1 MTRPSN
7 FLTSPKL
14 SSPIDWWQSSNF
26 PLKVGAVS
34 DRSYLEEI
42 SIRNLGII
50 EQSEL
55 ELGRGLNVLTGE
67 TGAGKTM
74 ILTALSLVLGGKSDS
89 SLVRHGSE
97 RLVATAQ
104 FSVTADSKE
113 LLDEIGA
120 EVEGTSLI
128 VTRTVNSDGKS
139 KASCGGVTVPA
150 GTLSDVTEP
159 LIEIHGQ
166 SANSQIVKPARQREL
181 LDRFGGTA
189 IAPVLSDYQQTYLEY
204 LELKERIKAMK
215 ASANKR
221 DGEIAELEEFLAAW
235 TKLKAVR
242 NEPSAVEDE
251 IQRLSSVEDL
261 RLASSG
267 ALSAL
272 DSEESGALTLLH
284 SARRFLD
291 AAKGK
296 DARLEEI
303 AERVAESLF
312 ILDDTSSD
320 LASYATGLEA
330 DPERLDFLQGRKAE
344 LNLFVKRW
352 GGAGT
357 ADDELVAL
365 AAKAKTGK
373 ESIADLKGGDE
384 RIAELE
390 NDLAKIKKLL
400 LASAQKLS
408 QARSTAAELLSH
420 SVTNEIQALSM
431 PHTRFFAEVIS
442 PDYSAALKESDFTQL
457 GCDEISMQIQGQ
469 ADGPKIALG
478 KGASGGE
485 MSRIMLGLEVVIA
498 KSHPVGTYIFD
509 EVDAGVGGKAAI
521 EVGKRLH
528 ALAQSA
534 QVIVVTH
541 LPQVAAWADTH
552 FVVKKSSDGS
562 VLQSGVSKLGQSER
576 VEEIARMLAGLEESS
591 SAREHAAELLAMR
604 G

>member
-1 MTRPSN
+1 MSE
-7 FLTSPKL
+7 
-14 SSPIDWWQSSNF
+14 
-26 PLKVGAVS
+26 
-34 DRSYLEEI
+34 RSYLEEI

-74 ILTALSLVLGGKSDS
+74 ILTALTLVLGGKSDS

-104 FSVTADSKE
+104 FSVTSNSQEK
-113 LLDEIGA
+113 LDEIGA
-120 EVEGTSLI
+120 ETDGSSLI

-150 GTLSDVTEP
+150 GTLADVTEP

-166 SANSQIVKPARQREL
+166 SANAQIVKPARQREL
-181 LDRFGGTA
+181 LDRFGGAVIAKA
-189 IAPVLSDYQQTYLEY
+189 IVEYQEIYGQYS
-204 LELKERIKAMK
+204 ELKDRIKTMK

-221 DGEIAELEEFLAAW
+221 DGEIAELEEFLTAW
-235 TKLKAVR
+235 GKLKAVR
-242 NEPSAVEDE
+242 NEASTVEDE
-251 IQRLSSVEDL
+251 IKRLSSVEDL
-261 RLASSG
+261 RIASSG
-267 ALSAL
+267 ALSSL
-272 DSEESGALTLLH
+272 DAEESGALNLLH

-296 DARLEEI
+296 DSRLEEI

-312 ILDDTSSD
+312 ILDDASSD

-330 DPERLDFLQGRKAE
+330 DPQRLDILQNRKAE
-344 LNLFVKRW
+344 ISLFIKRW
-352 GGAGT
+352 GGAGSL
-357 ADDELVAL
+357 DDELVLL

-373 ESIADLKGGDE
+373 ESIADLKGGDD

-390 NDLAKIKKLL
+390 SELAKVKRSL
-400 LASAQKLS
+400 LASAQSLTESRSEAARALS
-408 QARSTAAELLSH
+408 KA
-420 SVTNEIQALSM
+420 VTTEIQALSM
-431 PHTRFFAEVIS
+431 PHTRFFAEVLS
-442 PDYSAALKESDFTQL
+442 PDYGSALKESDFTVL
-457 GCDEISMQIQGQ
+457 GCDEITMQIQGQ
-469 ADGPKIALG
+469 IDGPKIALG

-498 KSHPVGTYIFD
+498 ESHPVGTYIFD

-528 ALAQSA
+528 ALAQNA

-552 FVVKKSSDGS
+552 FVVRKSSDGS
-562 VLQSGVSKLGQSER
+562 VVQSGVSKLAQSER

>member
-1 MTRPSN
+1 MSE
-7 FLTSPKL
+7 
-14 SSPIDWWQSSNF
+14 
-26 PLKVGAVS
+26 
-34 DRSYLEEI
+34 RSYLEEI

-55 ELGRGLNVLTGE
+55 ELGPGLNVLTGE

-104 FSVTADSKE
+104 FSITQDSKDQ
-113 LLDEIGA
+113 LDEIGA
-120 EVEGTSLI
+120 EVDGSSLI

-150 GTLSDVTEP
+150 GTLADVTEP

-181 LDRFGGTA
+181 LDRFGRTA
-189 IAPVLSDYQQTYLEY
+189 VASALTAYQEKYSQY
-204 LELKERIKAMK
+204 LELKDRIKAMK

-221 DGEIAELEEFLAAW
+221 DGEIAELQEFLAAW
-235 TKLKAVR
+235 IKLKAVR

-251 IQRLSSVEDL
+251 IKRLSSVEDL
-261 RLASSG
+261 RIASNG

-296 DARLEEI
+296 DLRLEEI
-303 AERVAESLF
+303 AERVSESLF
-312 ILDDTSSD
+312 ILDDASTD
-320 LASYATGLEA
+320 LASYATSLEA
-330 DPERLDFLQGRKAE
+330 DPERLDALQNRKAE
-344 LNLFVKRW
+344 LNLFIKRW
-352 GGAGT
+352 GGSGT
-357 ADDELVAL
+357 ADDELVSL
-365 AAKAKTGK
+365 AAKAKSGK
-373 ESIADLKGGDE
+373 ESIADLQGGDE

-390 NDLAKIKKLL
+390 NELAEIKKLL
-400 LASAQKLS
+400 LSAAQALTTARTAASNELS
-408 QARSTAAELLSH
+408 Q
-420 SVTNEIQALSM
+420 SVTTEIQALAM
-431 PHTRFFAEVIS
+431 PHTKFFAEVVS
-442 PDYSAALKESDFTQL
+442 PDYGSALKESHFTPL
-457 GCDEISMQIQGQ
+457 GCDEIAMQIQGQ
-469 ADGPKIALG
+469 IDGPKIALG

-528 ALAQSA
+528 ALAQNS

-562 VLQSGVSKLGQSER
+562 VVQSGVSKLGQSER

>member
-1 MTRPSN
+1 
-7 FLTSPKL
+7 
-14 SSPIDWWQSSNF
+14 
-26 PLKVGAVS
+26 VS
-34 DRSYLEEI
+34 ERSYLEEI

-74 ILTALSLVLGGKSDS
+74 ILTALNLVLGGKSDS

-104 FSVTADSKE
+104 FSITKDSKDQ
-113 LLDEIGA
+113 LDEIGA
-120 EVEGTSLI
+120 EVDGSSLI

-150 GTLSDVTEP
+150 GTLADVTEP

-181 LDRFGGTA
+181 LDRFGGA
-189 IAPVLSDYQQTYLEY
+189 SVASSLVEYQQRYSEY
-204 LELKERIKAMK
+204 LELKDRIKAMK
-215 ASANKR
+215 TSANKR

-235 TKLKAVR
+235 AKLKAVR
-242 NEPSAVEDE
+242 NEPSSVEDE
-251 IQRLSSVEDL
+251 IKRLSSVEDL
-261 RLASSG
+261 RIASSG
-267 ALSAL
+267 AMSAL

-284 SARRFLD
+284 SARRYLD

-296 DARLEEI
+296 DSKLEEI

-312 ILDDTSSD
+312 ILDDASSD
-320 LASYATGLEA
+320 LASYATSLEA
-330 DPERLDFLQGRKAE
+330 DPERLDFLQNRKAE
-344 LNLFVKRW
+344 LNLFIKRW
-352 GGAGT
+352 GGAES
-357 ADDELVAL
+357 ADEELVLL
-365 AAKAKTGK
+365 AAKAKSGK

-390 NDLAKIKKLL
+390 GELAKIKKSL
-400 LASAQKLS
+400 LAAAQELSKARSASAESLS
-408 QARSTAAELLSH
+408 Q
-420 SVTNEIQALSM
+420 SVTTEIQALSM

-442 PDYSAALKESDFTQL
+442 PDYSGALKESDFTQL
-457 GCDEISMQIQGQ
+457 GCDEVSMQIQGQ
-469 ADGPKIALG
+469 VDGPKIALG

-528 ALAQSA
+528 ALAQNS

-562 VLQSGVSKLGQSER
+562 VVQSGVSKLGQSER

>member
-1 MTRPSN
+1 
-7 FLTSPKL
+7 
-14 SSPIDWWQSSNF
+14 
-26 PLKVGAVS
+26 VS
-34 DRSYLEEI
+34 ERSYLEEI

-74 ILTALSLVLGGKSDS
+74 ILTALTLVLGGKSDS

-104 FSVTADSKE
+104 FSVTSNSQEK
-113 LLDEIGA
+113 LDEIGA
-120 EVEGTSLI
+120 ETDGSSLI

-150 GTLSDVTEP
+150 GTLADVTEP

-166 SANSQIVKPARQREL
+166 SANAQIVKPARQREL
-181 LDRFGGTA
+181 LDRFGGAVIAKA
-189 IAPVLSDYQQTYLEY
+189 ISEYQEIYGQYS
-204 LELKERIKAMK
+204 ELKDRIKTMK

-235 TKLKAVR
+235 GKLKAVR
-242 NEPSAVEDE
+242 NEASTVEDE
-251 IQRLSSVEDL
+251 IKRLSSVEDL
-261 RLASSG
+261 RIASSG
-267 ALSAL
+267 ALSSL
-272 DSEESGALTLLH
+272 DAEESGALNLLH

-296 DARLEEI
+296 DSRLEEI

-312 ILDDTSSD
+312 ILDDASSD

-330 DPERLDFLQGRKAE
+330 DPQRLDILQSRKAE
-344 LNLFVKRW
+344 IGLFIKRW
-352 GGAGT
+352 GGAGSL
-357 ADDELVAL
+357 DDELVLL

-373 ESIADLKGGDE
+373 ESIADLKGGDD

-390 NDLAKIKKLL
+390 SELAKVKKSL
-400 LASAQKLS
+400 LASAHSLTGSRSEAALALS
-408 QARSTAAELLSH
+408 KA
-420 SVTNEIQALSM
+420 VTTEIQALSM
-431 PHTRFFAEVIS
+431 PHTQFFAEVIS
-442 PDYSAALKESDFTQL
+442 PDYGSALKESDFTVL
-457 GCDEISMQIQGQ
+457 GCDEITMQIQGQ
-469 ADGPKIALG
+469 IDGPKIALG

-498 KSHPVGTYIFD
+498 QSHPVGTYIFD

-528 ALAQSA
+528 ALAQNA

-552 FVVKKSSDGS
+552 FVVRKSSDGS
-562 VLQSGVSKLGQSER
+562 VVQSGVSKLAQSER

>member
-1 MTRPSN
+1 MSE
-7 FLTSPKL
+7 
-14 SSPIDWWQSSNF
+14 
-26 PLKVGAVS
+26 
-34 DRSYLEEI
+34 RSYLEEI

-74 ILTALSLVLGGKSDS
+74 ILTALALVLGGKSDS
-89 SLVRHGSE
+89 ALVRHGSD

-104 FSVTADSKE
+104 FSVTANSQEK
-113 LLDEIGA
+113 LDEIGA
-120 EVEGTSLI
+120 ETDGSSLI

-150 GTLSDVTEP
+150 GTLADVTEP

-166 SANSQIVKPARQREL
+166 SANAQIVKPARQREL
-181 LDRFGGTA
+181 LDRFGGSTIAKA
-189 IAPVLSDYQQTYLEY
+189 ISEYQEIYGQY

-235 TKLKAVR
+235 SKFRAVR
-242 NEPSAVEDE
+242 DEASSVEDE
-251 IQRLSSVEDL
+251 IKRLSSVEDL
-261 RLASSG
+261 RIASSG

-272 DSEESGALTLLH
+272 DAEDSGALNLLH

-296 DARLEEI
+296 DSRLEEI

-312 ILDDTSSD
+312 ILDDASSD
-320 LASYATGLEA
+320 LASYATRLEA
-330 DPERLDFLQGRKAE
+330 DPDRLDFLQNRKAE
-344 LNLFVKRW
+344 ISLFIKRW
-352 GGAGT
+352 GGAGSL
-357 ADDELVAL
+357 DEELLIL
-365 AAKAKTGK
+365 AAKAKSGK
-373 ESIADLKGGDE
+373 EAIADLKGGDN

-390 NDLAKIKKLL
+390 SELAKVKKSLL
-400 LASAQKLS
+400 LSAQSLTK
-408 QARSTAAELLSH
+408 ARSAAAVSLST
-420 SVTNEIQALSM
+420 SVTHEIQALSM
-431 PHTRFFAEVIS
+431 PHTKFFVEVSS
-442 PDYSAALKESDFTQL
+442 PDYASALKESDFTNL
-457 GCDEISMQIQGQ
+457 GCDEITMQIQGQ
-469 ADGPKIALG
+469 IDGPKIALG

-498 KSHPVGTYIFD
+498 QSHPVGTYIFD

-528 ALAQSA
+528 ALAQNA

-552 FVVKKSSDGS
+552 FVVRKSSDGS
-562 VLQSGVSKLGQSER
+562 VVQSGVSKLAQSER